1 MPHPL
6 MQILENKLYAFPKFC
21 QWKTGGKL
29 LSSLCFTLYIG
40 DYQEAANI
48 KVTLNELFNALDLD
62 NDGELSRSELHES
75 ARRMGWHWK
84 EAPVLAVLDLFSVL
98 KPISR
103 NNFIAYMTQ
112 ISEDPHG
119 PYGKVLLNS
128 PLFLSSI
135 TSKRPVIPKLKLA
148 NVHKMGKKRNGLKSN
163 DDTSNNIISLLKHIA
178 NFDVGNNY
186 RYFLKNMGISELE
199 VPTDAAALL
208 VIDPQRSFTKGAWM
222 KSMGQKAEIEVKPIQ
237 LAFQKCAQ
245 FLSGNRRSIE
255 TMFTRCPFP
264 SSSYAWDDALT
275 GIIDTKQLYFIKPGN
290 SVLYPPTNG
299 FREWVDRLVSNGK
312 KMLVIAGCTL
322 NSCVRVS
329 AIETQQYFKNQGLQ
343 IVVDLSLAGA
353 RTSSFRPSSLYGG
366 LSAVESA
373 VQEMV
378 EAGVRVAH
386 CVQWV

>member
-1 MPHPL
+1 M
-6 MQILENKLYAFPKFC
+6 IL
-21 QWKTGGKL
+21 
-29 LSSLCFTLYIG
+29 S
-40 DYQEAANI
+40 
-48 KVTLNELFNALDLD
+48 ELFNSLDL
-62 NDGELSRSELHES
+62 NQDGELSRSELHES
-75 ARRMGWHWK
+75 AQRMGWHWK

-148 NVHKMGKKRNGLKSN
+148 NVHKMGENRNGLKSN
-163 DDTSNNIISLLKHIA
+163 DNTSNNIISLLKHIA
-178 NFDVGNNY
+178 NLDVGNNY
-186 RYFLKNMGISELE
+186 RKFLENMGINELE

-222 KSMGQKAEIEVKPIQ
+222 KSMGRKAELEVKPIQ

-245 FLSGNRRSIE
+245 FLNENYRFIE

-264 SSSYAWDDALT
+264 PCSYDWDDAFA

-299 FREWVDRLVSNGK
+299 FREWVDRLISDGK
-312 KMLVIAGCTL
+312 KILVIAGCTL
-322 NSCVRVS
+322 NSCVRIS
-329 AIETQQYFKNQGLQ
+329 AIETQQYFKDQGLQ

-366 LSAVESA
+366 LSAFESA
-373 VQEMV
+373 VQEMID
-378 EAGVRVAH
+378 AGVRVTRYIR
-386 CVQWV
+386 WI